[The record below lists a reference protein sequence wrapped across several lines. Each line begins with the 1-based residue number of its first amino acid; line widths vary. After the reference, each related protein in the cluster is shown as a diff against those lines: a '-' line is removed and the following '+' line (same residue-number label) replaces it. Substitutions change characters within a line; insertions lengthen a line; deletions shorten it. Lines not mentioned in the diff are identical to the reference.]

1 MINISENNT
10 SSSIGYKTSVLI
22 FALAILFWAIFDST
36 MQYITPLLIQ
46 QQGFSTSMIGLIIGF
61 SSVVGAV
68 FDFFIY
74 KVFKNTDFRRL
85 LLTMF
90 AIGFFY
96 PLILW
101 QSKSIWLFLFAMS
114 IWGMYYDLYRF
125 SAFDFVARFVKRKH
139 SASSFGKIQVFK
151 SLGGI
156 IAPIIIGFVVA
167 DRISWQPFMV
177 GWAALLVAL
186 VFLLLL
192 IYAMQQKGDKNNLPE
207 PVVKKRR
214 LILEFNLWRK
224 LGGILRPVLVMAF
237 YYQIID
243 SFFWT
248 LIPLYALASHQQQ
261 YGGLFLAAYSLPA
274 LIAGWFVSRITRKYG
289 KKRSAYVSLLTGS
302 LILSL
307 FFFINNPFALI
318 LCVFLSSSFI
328 KFTHP
333 VINSS
338 FADYINDAPQVEIEI
353 EALEDFSS
361 NIGYIIGP
369 IAAGIMADVFG
380 MPAAFSVLGLIGAIV
395 AAILLVFGPKYIIVN
410 KVPQQTI

>member
-1 MINISENNT
+1 M
-10 SSSIGYKTSVLI
+10 
-22 FALAILFWAIFDST
+22 
-36 MQYITPLLIQ
+36 
-46 QQGFSTSMIGLIIGF
+46 
-61 SSVVGAV
+61 
-68 FDFFIY
+68 
-74 KVFKNTDFRRL
+74 
-85 LLTMF
+85 
-90 AIGFFY
+90 
-96 PLILW
+96 
-101 QSKSIWLFLFAMS
+101 
-114 IWGMYYDLYRF
+114 
-125 SAFDFVARFVKRKH
+125 
-139 SASSFGKIQVFK
+139 
-151 SLGGI
+151 
-156 IAPIIIGFVVA
+156 
-167 DRISWQPFMV
+167 
-177 GWAALLVAL
+177 
-186 VFLLLL
+186 
-192 IYAMQQKGDKNNLPE
+192 
-207 PVVKKRR
+207 
-214 LILEFNLWRK
+214 
-224 LGGILRPVLVMAF
+224 
-237 YYQIID
+237 
-243 SFFWT
+243 
-248 LIPLYALASHQQQ
+248 
-261 YGGLFLAAYSLPA
+261 AAYSLPA